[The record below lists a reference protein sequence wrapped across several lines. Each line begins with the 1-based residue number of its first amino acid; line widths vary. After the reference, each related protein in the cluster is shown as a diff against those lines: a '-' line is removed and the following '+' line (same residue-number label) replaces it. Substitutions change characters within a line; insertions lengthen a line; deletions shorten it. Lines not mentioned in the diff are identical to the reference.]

1 MAILLAGL
9 TSIFYGVFDFAGGM
23 ATRRAPV
30 FAVAFWSNIVA
41 LALSGLVAF
50 LYHLAFGSAVSL
62 SDLAWGAASGVA
74 AVLGVVA
81 YYEGLAKG
89 KMAVVAPV
97 SAITLSLIPFMF
109 GFLTGERYA
118 LLPWIGVALAAPAM
132 WLTVATRIREDRPG
146 KAIYGL
152 GAGVGFSLMFIGL
165 AQVSGEAG
173 MWPLI
178 SFRCAAVATSGVLV
192 KARGIPLRMA
202 RKDLLLSFAAGGA
215 ILANLTYVLAVRIGP
230 LGLVAVASS
239 LYPAVVVV
247 MAFLVYREKPAP
259 RRVAGLL
266 LSLGA
271 LSLIALN

>member
-9 TSIFYGVFDFAGGM
+9 TSVFYGVFDFAGGM

-30 FAVAFWSNIVA
+30 FAVAFWSNIMA
-41 LALSGLVAF
+41 LTLSGLVAF
-50 LYHLAFGSAVSL
+50 FYHLVFGSAVSL

-74 AVLGVVA
+74 AVAGVVA

-89 KMAVVAPV
+89 QMAVVAPV
-97 SAITLSLIPFMF
+97 SAITQSLIPFMF

-118 LLPWIGVALAAPAM
+118 LLPWIGVALAVPAM
-132 WLTVATRIREDRPG
+132 WLTVATRIRGDRPG

-178 SFRCAAVATSGVLV
+178 SFRFAGVATAAVLV

-202 RKDLLLSFAAGGA
+202 RKNLLLSFVAGGA

-247 MAFLVYREKPAP
+247 MAFLVYRERPAP
-259 RRVAGLL
+259 QRIVGLL

>member
-30 FAVAFWSNIVA
+30 FAVAFWSNIIA
-41 LALSGLVAF
+41 LALSGVVAF
-50 LYHLAFGSAVSL
+50 VYHMAFGSAVRL
-62 SDLAWGAASGVA
+62 PDLAWGAACGVAGVA
-74 AVLGVVA
+74 AVVA

-109 GFLTGERYA
+109 GLLTGERYA

-132 WLTVATRIREDRPG
+132 WLTVATGVRDDRPG
-146 KAIYGL
+146 KAIYGF
-152 GAGVGFSLMFIGL
+152 GAGLGFSAMFIGL
-165 AQVSGEAG
+165 AQISGEAG

-178 SFRCAAVATSGVLV
+178 PFRCAAVATAGALV
-192 KARGIPLRMA
+192 GARRIPLRMA
-202 RKDLLLSFAAGGA
+202 RKELLLSFAAGGA

-230 LGLVAVASS
+230 LGLVAVVSA

-247 MAFLVYREKPAP
+247 MAFLVYRERPAP
-259 RRVAGLL
+259 RRIMGLL
-266 LSLGA
+266 LSWEPCP
-271 LSLIALN
+271 

>member
-9 TSIFYGVFDFAGGM
+9 TSVFYGVFDFAGGM

-30 FAVAFWSNIVA
+30 FAVAFWSN
-41 LALSGLVAF
+41 LMGLMLSGLVAF
-50 LYHLAFGSAVSL
+50 SYHLAFGSAVSL
-62 SDLAWGAASGVA
+62 SDLAWGAVSGVA
-74 AVLGVVA
+74 AVAGVVA

-152 GAGVGFSLMFIGL
+152 GAGLGFSLMFIGL
-165 AQVSGEAG
+165 AQVSGDAG

-178 SFRCAAVATSGVLV
+178 PFRCAAVATAGVVV

-202 RKDLLLSFAAGGA
+202 KKNLFLTFAAGGA
-215 ILANLTYVLAVRIGP
+215 ILANLTYLLAVRIGP

-259 RRVAGLL
+259 QRIVGLL

>member
-9 TSIFYGVFDFAGGM
+9 TSIFYGVFDFAGGV

-30 FAVAFWSNIVA
+30 FAVAFWSNIMA
-41 LALSGLVAF
+41 LALSGVVGF
-50 LYHLAFGSAVSL
+50 LYHMAFGSAVSL
-62 SDLAWGAASGVA
+62 SDLAWGAACGVA
-74 AVLGVVA
+74 GVAGVVA

-89 KMAVVAPV
+89 QMAVVAPV
-97 SAITLSLIPFMF
+97 SAITLSLIPFTF
-109 GFLTGERYA
+109 GLLTGEHYA
-118 LLPWIGVALAAPAM
+118 LLPWIGVALAGPAM
-132 WLTVATRIREDRPG
+132 WLTVATGIREDRPG

-152 GAGVGFSLMFIGL
+152 GAGLGFSLVFIGL
-165 AQVSGEAG
+165 AQVSGDAG

-178 SFRCAAVATSGVLV
+178 PFRFAAAATAGVLV
-192 KARGIPLRMA
+192 GARRIPFRMA

-230 LGLVAVASS
+230 LGLVAVVSA

-247 MAFLVYREKPAP
+247 MAFLVYRERPAP
-259 RRVAGLL
+259 RRIVGLV

>member
-9 TSIFYGVFDFAGGM
+9 TSVFYGVFDFAGGM

-30 FAVAFWSNIVA
+30 FAVAFWSN
-41 LALSGLVAF
+41 LMGLMLSGLVAF
-50 LYHLAFGSAVSL
+50 SYHLAFGSAVSL
-62 SDLAWGAASGVA
+62 SDLAWGAVSGVA
-74 AVLGVVA
+74 AVAGVVA

-132 WLTVATRIREDRPG
+132 WLTVAAKTREDRPG

-152 GAGVGFSLMFIGL
+152 GAGLGFSLMFIGL
-165 AQVSGEAG
+165 AQVSGDAG

-178 SFRCAAVATSGVLV
+178 PFRCAAVATAGVVV

-202 RKDLLLSFAAGGA
+202 RKNLLLTFAAGGA
-215 ILANLTYVLAVRIGP
+215 VLANLTYLLAVRIGP

-259 RRVAGLL
+259 QRIVGLL

>member
-23 ATRRAPV
+23 ATRRVPV
-30 FAVAFWSNIVA
+30 FAVAFWSNIMA
-41 LALSGLVAF
+41 LALSGLVGF
-50 LYHLAFGSAVSL
+50 VYHVAYGSAASL

-74 AVLGVVA
+74 AVAGVVA

-109 GFLTGERYA
+109 GLLTGERYA
-118 LLPWIGVALAAPAM
+118 LLPWIGVAIAAPAM
-132 WLTVATRIREDRPG
+132 WLTVATGIREDRPG

-152 GAGVGFSLMFIGL
+152 GAGLGFSLMFIGL

-178 SFRCAAVATSGVLV
+178 PFRCAAVATSAVLV

-202 RKDLLLSFAAGGA
+202 RKDLLLSFVAGGA

-230 LGLVAVASS
+230 LGLVAVASA

-259 RRVAGLL
+259 RRIVGLL

>member
-30 FAVAFWSNIVA
+30 FAVAFWSNIMA
-41 LALSGLVAF
+41 LALSGLVA
-50 LYHLAFGSAVSL
+50 LVYHLAFGSAVSL
-62 SDLAWGAASGVA
+62 ADLAWGAASGIAAVA
-74 AVLGVVA
+74 AVIA

-97 SAITLSLIPFMF
+97 SAITLSLIPFTF
-109 GFLTGERYA
+109 GLLTGERYA
-118 LLPWIGVALAAPAM
+118 LLPWIGVAIAAPAM
-132 WLTVATRIREDRPG
+132 WLTVATGTREDRPG

-165 AQVSGEAG
+165 AQVSGDAG

-178 SFRCAAVATSGVLV
+178 TFRCAAVATAGVLV
-192 KARGIPLRMA
+192 GARGIPLRMA

-230 LGLVAVASS
+230 LGLVAVVSA

-247 MAFLVYREKPAP
+247 MAFLVYRERPAP
-259 RRVAGLL
+259 RRIMGLL

-271 LSLIALN
+271 VSLIALN

>member
-23 ATRRAPV
+23 ATRRVPV
-30 FAVAFWSNIVA
+30 FAVAFWSNIMA

-50 LYHLAFGSAVSL
+50 LYHMAFGSAVSL
-62 SDLAWGAASGVA
+62 SDLAWGAASGIAAVA
-74 AVLGVVA
+74 AVIA

-109 GFLTGERYA
+109 GLLTGERYA
-118 LLPWIGVALAAPAM
+118 LLPWIGVAIAAPAM
-132 WLTVATRIREDRPG
+132 WLTVATGTREDRPG
-146 KAIYGL
+146 KALYGL
-152 GAGVGFSLMFIGL
+152 GAGLGFSLMFIGL
-165 AQVSGEAG
+165 AQVSGDAG

-178 SFRCAAVATSGVLV
+178 AFRCAAVAAAGVLV
-192 KARGIPLRMA
+192 GARGIPLRMA

-215 ILANLTYVLAVRIGP
+215 VLANLTYVLAVRIGP
-230 LGLVAVASS
+230 LGLVAVVSA

-247 MAFLVYREKPAP
+247 MAFLVYRERPAP
-259 RRVAGLL
+259 RRIMGLL

-271 LSLIALN
+271 VSLIALN

>member
-9 TSIFYGVFDFAGGM
+9 TSILYGIFDFTGGM
-23 ATRRAPV
+23 ATRRASV
-30 FAVAFWSNIVA
+30 FAVVFWSNLTG
-41 LALSGLVAF
+41 LALSGLVG
-50 LYHLAFGSAVSL
+50 LTYHLVFGSAVAL
-62 SDLAWGAASGVA
+62 SDLGWGAVSGLA
-74 AVLGVVA
+74 AVAGVVV

-89 KMAVVAPV
+89 QMAVVAPV
-97 SAITLSLIPFMF
+97 SAITVSLIPFLF
-109 GFLTGERYA
+109 GFLTGERYP

-132 WLTVATRIREDRPG
+132 WLTVATKTRGDRPG

-152 GAGVGFSLMFIGL
+152 GAGLGFSLILIGL
-165 AQVSGEAG
+165 AQVSSEAG

-178 SFRCAAVATSGVLV
+178 PFKCASVAAAGIMAAV
-192 KARGIPLRMA
+192 REIPLGLPP
-202 RKDLLLSFAAGGA
+202 KNLLLAFAAGGS
-215 ILANLTYVLAVRIGP
+215 ILANLTYLLAVRIGP

-259 RRVAGLL
+259 QRIVGLL
-266 LSLGA
+266 LSLLA